1 MAIVTDIETVAVD
14 GFDIEPIAA
23 PANYKDPEK
32 IAAYI
37 AQAEAAQREKAALY
51 PWTSRVV
58 ALGTASGDHDPS
70 VVVITSEAEEREA
83 LTWFWRSIVHE
94 DDARFVRPLI
104 GFNHRTFDLPVLM
117 ARSTLLGV
125 PYQPLNLDRYRS
137 PHVDLLDRLTF
148 FGSVP
153 ARSLHWFARRFGLPV
168 DDTVRGADVAG
179 LVVKGDWEAVRAHCA
194 SDVQLTRAL
203 AQRLGLMRGG
213 KVTGD

>member
-1 MAIVTDIETVAVD
+1 MSVVIDIETVAVD
-14 GFDIEPIAA
+14 GIETEPVSA

-37 AQAEAAQREKAALY
+37 AQAEAAQRERAALY
-51 PWTSRVV
+51 PWTARVV
-58 ALGTASGDHDPS
+58 ALGTASGEHEPT
-70 VVVITSEAEEREA
+70 VVVLPSEAEEREA
-83 LTWFWRSIVHE
+83 LTWFWRTAVHE
-94 DDARFVRPLI
+94 EDARFVRPLI

-125 PYQPLNLDRYRS
+125 RYQPLNLDRYRT
-137 PHVDLLDRLTF
+137 PHVDLMDKLTF
-148 FGSVP
+148 YGAVP

-168 DDTVRGADVAG
+168 DDTVRGADVAK
-179 LVVKGDWEAVRAHCA
+179 LVAEGDWEDVRAHCA